1 MAPDDQ
7 RPDQP
12 NELSAPGRG
21 GGPDLPD
28 VPLAR
33 PADAVQ
39 PYEVAPSTQPPT
51 DPEAWRRFQEF
62 QQFQQFQD
70 YQRQYGQQPGAGPLP
85 PPVPGPPPVGPA
97 TGRPLWQRVVRGKL
111 FRRLVLLVLLLL
123 ALNWAYQH
131 YFGTPDEDLPASQ
144 TGGGQ
149 TRTNLLLEK
158 TPEQAVRKV
167 YDNIAQN
174 IPNDA
179 CTRFS
184 DETRQ
189 QFADHFGGGACAE
202 VISDLHAKVTDA
214 NSYAES
220 IPAVLSGVSRSAPQ
234 VEISSCAAGIAG
246 GPALGVFTVKQI
258 ELGQWLIIE
267 HRLEPV
273 CKGAGQTSGP
283 TSGPRPT
290 A

>member
-1 MAPDDQ
+1 MALDDQ

-21 GGPDLPD
+21 DGAELPD
-28 VPLAR
+28 VPPSR
-33 PADAVQ
+33 PADALR
-39 PYEVAPSTQPPT
+39 PYEVGQPGQAPM

-70 YQRQYGQQPGAGPLP
+70 YQRRYGQQPGTGPLP
-85 PPVPGPPPVGPA
+85 PPVRPRSVGPA
-97 TGRPLWQRVVRGKL
+97 RSRPLWQRVVRGKL
-111 FRRLVLLVLLLL
+111 FRRLVLLALVLL
-123 ALNWAYQH
+123 ALSWAYQH
-131 YFGTPDEDLPASQ
+131 YFGTPDEDLPASE

-158 TPEQAVRKV
+158 TPEQAVRKL

-179 CTRFS
+179 CTRFD
-184 DETRQ
+184 DEARRQ
-189 QFADHFGGGACAE
+189 FTDHFGGGECAD
-202 VISDLHAKVTDA
+202 VIADLHAKVTDA

-220 IPAVLSGVSRSAPQ
+220 VPAVLPGVNRGQPR
-234 VEISSCAAGIAG
+234 VEVSSCAAGITG
-246 GPALGVFTVKQI
+246 GPTLGVFTVRQI
-258 ELGQWLIIE
+258 ELGQWLIVE
-267 HRLEPV
+267 HRLEPICRDAV
-273 CKGAGQTSGP
+273 P
-283 TSGPRPT
+283 TSGSRPT